1 MSHFF
6 PRMKRLDESEK
17 KGGRKKASI
26 AMPELEDNFVE
37 VMGDQTAGDPMSN
50 VIWTDR
56 TQQEIA
62 YELSDLA
69 TPVSTEVVR
78 QLLDDFDFSKR
89 KAQKSVTMG
98 VYPYRNEQFE
108 YLAELKDEYLQAGEP
123 VISMDTKKK
132 KMLGNFFRAGHL
144 YANDVLRTL
153 DHDFASHA
161 GGKVIPHGLY
171 DLRRNVGHV
180 TLGLSHDTSE
190 FACDSFA
197 GWWRQYGRRAYPHAS
212 KILLLCDCGGSN
224 NYRHHIFK
232 EDLQRL
238 VNRIGIPIR
247 IAHYPPYCSKYN
259 PIEHR
264 LFPHITRA
272 CQGIVFHTLEIVKR
286 FIRKTCTRTGL
297 RVTLNVLAKEYQTK
311 RKASW
316 EFLEAYPI
324 LFDEY
329 LSDLNYTAVPCAYM

>member
-1 MSHFF
+1 MT
-6 PRMKRLDESEK
+6 RLPHGCEK

-37 VMGDQTAGDPMSN
+37 VMTEHTAGDPMNSD
-50 VIWTDR
+50 VVWTNL
-56 TQQEIA
+56 TQQEIVDG
-62 YELSDLA
+62 LDQLG

-78 QLLDDFDFSKR
+78 QLLDEFDFSKR
-89 KAQKSVTMG
+89 KAQKSIAMG
-98 VYPYRNEQFE
+98 AYPYRNEQFE
-108 YLAELKDEYLQAGEP
+108 YISEVKEEYLQAGQP

-132 KMLGNFFRAGHL
+132 EMLGNFFRAGRL
-144 YANDVLRTL
+144 YTNGVLQTL
-153 DHDFASHA
+153 DHDFASHSD
-161 GGKVIPHGLY
+161 GMVVPHGLY
-171 DLRRNVGHV
+171 DIRRNVGHV
-180 TLGLSHDTSE
+180 TLGRSHDTSQ
-190 FACDSFA
+190 FACDSFF
-197 GWWRQYGRRAYPHAS
+197 GWWRGYGQRAYPRAS
-212 KILLLCDCGGSN
+212 EILLLCDCGGSN

-238 VNRIGIPIR
+238 VNRIDIPIR

-286 FIRKTCTRTGL
+286 FIRNTCTRTGL
-297 RVTLNVLAKEYQTK
+297 RVTLNVLEKEYKTK
-311 RKASW
+311 RHATA
-316 EFLEAYPI
+316 EFLENYPI

-329 LSDLNYTAVPCAYM
+329 LSDLNYTAVPCDYMSSC

>member
-1 MSHFF
+1 MSNSF
-6 PRMKRLDESEK
+6 RMIKRPDGFEK

-26 AMPELEDNFVE
+26 AMPELADNFAE
-37 VMGDQTAGDPMSN
+37 VMGEHTAGDPMN
-50 VIWTDR
+50 DVIWTSL

-62 YELSDLA
+62 DGLGQWG

-78 QLLDDFDFSKR
+78 QLLDEFDFSKR

-98 VYPYRNEQFE
+98 TYPYRNEQFE
-108 YLAELKDEYLQAGEP
+108 YISELKEEYLQAGDP

-132 KMLGNFFRAGHL
+132 EMLGNFFRLGHL
-144 YANDVLRTL
+144 YSN
-153 DHDFASHA
+153 
-161 GGKVIPHGLY
+161 GI
-171 DLRRNVGHV
+171 
-180 TLGLSHDTSE
+180 LSHDTSE
-190 FACDSFA
+190 FACDCFY
-197 GWWRQYGRRAYPHAS
+197 GWWRGYGVRAYPNAA

-238 VNRIGIPIR
+238 VNRIEIPIR

-286 FIRKTCTRTGL
+286 FLRKTCTRTGL
-297 RVTLNVLAKEYQTK
+297 RVTLNVLEKEYQTK
-311 RKASW
+311 RKATR
-316 EFLEAYPI
+316 EFLEEYPI

-329 LSDLNYTAVPCAYM
+329 LTDLNYTAVPCAYM